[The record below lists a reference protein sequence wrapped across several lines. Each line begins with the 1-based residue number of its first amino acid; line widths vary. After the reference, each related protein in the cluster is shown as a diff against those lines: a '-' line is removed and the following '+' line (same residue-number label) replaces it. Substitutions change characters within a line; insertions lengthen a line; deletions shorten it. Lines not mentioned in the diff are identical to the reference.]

1 VAKSCRRRWRRIANT
16 QIYILDRRFEPV
28 PPGVAG
34 ELFIGGNGVVRGY
47 LDRRSLTAE
56 KFLPDPFSSEPGAR
70 LYRTGDLARFR
81 ADGVIEFLGRL
92 DHQVKVRGYR
102 IELGEI
108 EAVLSR
114 HPDIAENVV
123 VAREDGQGD
132 KRLVAYFVNASEK
145 TITVNDLRGYLRER
159 LPEYMIPAAF
169 IALPSLPLTPNGKLN
184 RLALPAPE
192 NLRPELEV
200 EYVAPRTEPEQII
213 ARIWQEVLHVE
224 KPGVN
229 DNFFDLGGNS
239 LLLVRVHSKLREA
252 FAKDISLIEMFR
264 YPTINLL
271 VKLVAQE
278 EDKKAALK
286 QAQDRAG
293 KQLQARR
300 NQQRRARDL
309 VTA

>member
-1 VAKSCRRRWRRIANT
+1 
-16 QIYILDRRFEPV
+16 
-28 PPGVAG
+28 
-34 ELFIGGNGVVRGY
+34 
-47 LDRRSLTAE
+47 
-56 KFLPDPFSSEPGAR
+56 
-70 LYRTGDLARFR
+70 
-81 ADGVIEFLGRL
+81 
-92 DHQVKVRGYR
+92 
-102 IELGEI
+102 
-108 EAVLSR
+108 
-114 HPDIAENVV
+114 

-132 KRLVAYFVNASEK
+132 KRLVAYFVNAGEK

-169 IALPSLPLTPNGKLN
+169 VALPSLPLTPNGKLN

-252 FAKDISLIEMFR
+252 FGKEISLIEMFR

-271 VKLVAQE
+271 VKLVGQE
-278 EDKKAALK
+278 EDRKAALK

-300 NQQRRARDL
+300 NQQRRAREL